1 MNNRLKYTLYGALFG
16 VCFPLVATLL
26 DAYVQGVPFS
36 AAQLLRVQA
45 AQPLHWIIDTAPFFL
60 GFFAFLAGQRQDG
73 LADSLNR
80 LQRADEQ
87 RQRAHEELQRAKEGA
102 ETANRA
108 KSVFLANMSHEIRT
122 PLNAILGYAQIL
134 GDDPQTTSGQRRA
147 IDTITRS
154 GTHLL
159 DLVNDVL
166 DLSKIEAGRQEIHA
180 EAFDLRTT
188 LEGLGE
194 MFELR
199 CRDKG
204 LRWVMAAD
212 LPDEAVHGDESKLR
226 QVLIN
231 LLGNA
236 VKFTGQGEV
245 SLRVA
250 AQAGGRYRF
259 AVRDTGPGIAPQWQK
274 AVFEPFQQQ
283 PESQATEGGTGL
295 GLAIARRHVEM
306 LGGRLALESAP
317 GTGAHFYFSL
327 PLPQAALPL
336 AAAQKG
342 DWNRI
347 RRLTPDSKVRALVV
361 DDVAE
366 NRDILAHMLRHIG
379 ARGECAASGPQAL
392 EMARGADF
400 DIVFMD
406 IRMPGMDGI
415 ETRRRLVEEHG
426 GRSWRIAAVTA
437 SAFAHQR
444 QAFLSEGFDGF
455 IEKPLRSERL
465 YQALDELLGAQF
477 EYADQASS
485 AAVETVGAADDDDSE
500 SLKIHLSDDLKG
512 QLQAAIEM
520 HSITRLRDLLGQMAK
535 GDDAEARLAAR
546 LQPLAETYDMEGIRA
561 ALDRALS

>member
-180 EAFDLRTT
+180 EAFDLRAT

-204 LRWVMAAD
+204 LRWVMEAD
-212 LPDEAVHGDESKLR
+212 LPSEAVHGDESKLR

-236 VKFTGQGEV
+236 VKFTGRGEV
-245 SLRVA
+245 ALRVGTPA
-250 AQAGGRYRF
+250 AGRYRF
-259 AVRDTGPGIAPQWQK
+259 EVRDTGPGIDPVWQK
-274 AVFEPFQQQ
+274 TVFEPFQQK
-283 PESQATEGGTGL
+283 PGNEATEGGTGL

-306 LGGRLALESAP
+306 LGGRLALESEA
-317 GTGAHFYFSL
+317 GAGARFYFTL

-336 AAAQKG
+336 AAARKG
-342 DWNRI
+342 DWTRV
-347 RRLTPDSKVRALVV
+347 RRLAPDSKVRALVV
-361 DDVAE
+361 DDIAE

-379 ARGECAASGPQAL
+379 AQVECADGGPEAL
-392 EMARGADF
+392 EAARQAEF
-400 DIVFMD
+400 DVVFMD
-406 IRMPGMDGI
+406 IRMPGMDGP
-415 ETRRRLVEEHG
+415 ETRRRLVEEHP
-426 GRSWRIAAVTA
+426 RRPWRIAAVTA

-444 QAFLSEGFDGF
+444 QAFLAEGFDGF
-455 IEKPLRSERL
+455 IEKPLHSQRL
-465 YQALDELLGAQF
+465 YQALEELLGAEF
-477 EYADQASS
+477 EYAVEGDAEEGDTAPP
-485 AAVETVGAADDDDSE
+485 AAEEAEPRISLAADLRE
-500 SLKIHLSDDLKG
+500 
-512 QLQAAIEM
+512 QLQTAIEM
-520 HSITRLRDLLGQMAK
+520 HSVTRLRDLLEQMTAN
-535 GDDAEARLAAR
+535 GGPEARLAAR
-546 LQPLAETYDMEGIRA
+546 LRPLAETYDMDGIRA
-561 ALDRALS
+561 ALDQALPRS